1 MSFTITKDHK
11 VIENQP
17 HSNAE
22 TIIATKVKIIN
33 LNITHITYI
42 FPGNTE
48 NLVQSCAKHWPFLV
62 CLKFVK
68 PANVWKSTW
77 ARLFAN
83 IWRKFKFRET
93 FPYLFQL

>member
-68 PANVWKSTW
+68 PANVWSANVSHTTVSGV
-77 ARLFAN
+77 ARL
-83 IWRKFKFRET
+83 
-93 FPYLFQL
+93 

>member
-48 NLVQSCAKHWPFLV
+48 NLVSGV
-62 CLKFVK
+62 
-68 PANVWKSTW
+68 
-77 ARLFAN
+77 ARL
-83 IWRKFKFRET
+83 
-93 FPYLFQL
+93 